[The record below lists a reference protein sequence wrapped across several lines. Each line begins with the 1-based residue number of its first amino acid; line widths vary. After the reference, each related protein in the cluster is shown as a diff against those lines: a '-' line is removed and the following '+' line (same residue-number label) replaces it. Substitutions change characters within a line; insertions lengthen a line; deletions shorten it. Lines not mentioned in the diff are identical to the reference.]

1 MDNNQT
7 LPLEV
12 DGLTKKFGDFMAV
25 DHVSFT
31 VEPGEVLGY
40 LGPNGSGKTTT
51 IRMLC
56 GLLTSTEGTA
66 SVMGIDV
73 FKHPDQIKPLIGYM
87 SQKFSL
93 YDDLTVLENLQF
105 YAGVYEIP
113 EDEEKERID
122 TVLHMAGLQER
133 TESLTVE
140 LSGGWRQRLALG
152 CAIPNCSSSTNR
164 PAAWIPSPAAS
175 SGT

>member
-1 MDNNQT
+1 MANPTQSV
-7 LPLEV
+7 PLEV
-12 DGLTKKFGDFMAV
+12 HGLTKKFGDFTAV

-56 GLLTSTEGTA
+56 GLLTPSEGSA
-66 SVMGIDV
+66 SIMGIDV

-113 EDEEKERID
+113 EAEEKERID
-122 TVLHMAGLQER
+122 TVLHMAGLQDAWHSVVR
-133 TESLTVE
+133 YCIV
-140 LSGGWRQRLALG
+140 
-152 CAIPNCSSSTNR
+152 PNYCSSTNR
-164 PAAWIPSPAAS
+164 PAAWIPLHVAS
-175 SGT
+175 SGI